1 MLGLFGKR
9 SPQKC
14 PIPESSQ
21 KLLKTAFPPLVNHF
35 GETKI
40 RTKKAVGPQQTE
52 YPIRYDGETSAAW
65 ATLEMIASQTEVH
78 PHLVTLDFYED
89 EKTDLSTGS
98 PTGSKLYLGK
108 DANTNP
114 VTELPWEKEN

>member
-21 KLLKTAFPPLVNHF
+21 KWLEQAFPPLVQHF
-35 GETKI
+35 GEEKI
-40 RTKKAVGPQQTE
+40 RAKKVLVPHHTDF
-52 YPIRYDGETSAAW
+52 PIRYDGETSAAW
-65 ATLEMIASQTEVH
+65 ETLEIIAAQTEVH

-98 PTGSKLYLGK
+98 PTGSKLYLGS